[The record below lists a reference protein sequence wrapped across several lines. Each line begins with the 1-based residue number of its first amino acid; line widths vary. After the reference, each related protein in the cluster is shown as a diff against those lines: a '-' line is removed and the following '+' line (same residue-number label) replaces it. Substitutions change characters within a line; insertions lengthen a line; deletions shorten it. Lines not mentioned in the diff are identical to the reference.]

1 MGIGS
6 IQSPFAF
13 PLVERV
19 GEGYPKLGSTTL
31 ERSMIPNMHKN
42 PKSPKPS
49 GFTLIELLIVV
60 AIIAIL
66 AAIAVPNFLEA
77 QTRSKVSRAV
87 ADMRSITVAIEAY
100 NVDQNRYPREY
111 NSGGYGDPLL
121 EPGVPV
127 SSVIHTSL
135 STPIAYLTNAWLP
148 DPFTGQVVQSHR
160 KFFWYQNLKDF
171 EDNRERGSGPFLSQN
186 FTDLALAFYGHWRLG
201 SLGPNQSFGVAGITN
216 SAQLPYDPT
225 NGTISEGN
233 IWRSQARS
241 ENNMPPVGEQTC
253 PQCLL
258 GEH

>member
-1 MGIGS
+1 MRKTPS
-6 IQSPFAF
+6 IQ
-13 PLVERV
+13 
-19 GEGYPKLGSTTL
+19 
-31 ERSMIPNMHKN
+31 
-42 PKSPKPS
+42 KPS

-77 QTRSKVSRAV
+77 QTRSKVSRAQ
-87 ADMRSITVAIEAY
+87 ADMRSITVALEAY
-100 NVDQNRYPREY
+100 NVDLNRYPREH
-111 NSGGYGDPLL
+111 STLGYGDPQI
-121 EPGVPV
+121 EPGVN
-127 SSVIHTSL
+127 ITSIINTAL
-135 STPIAYLTNAWLP
+135 STPVAYLTNAWLP
-148 DPFTGQVVQSHR
+148 DPFTGQETRAHR

-201 SLGPNQSFGVAGITN
+201 SLGPNQEFGVAGITN

-225 NGTISEGN
+225 NGTISPGN